1 MDAVVPAVEAMQLC
15 ESEDIVEVMQAGAD
29 AALAGAAATTRMK
42 ANYGRARN
50 YGERSVGL
58 PIAVPLMELYTP
70 VLCRSIKTMAD

>member
-15 ESEDIVEVMQAGAD
+15 KSEDIVEVMQAGAD

-50 YGERSVGL
+50 YGERSVEFL
-58 PIAVPLMELYTP
+58 DSVPHHGVVYP
-70 VLCRSIKTMAD
+70 VLCRSIKDNG